1 MLRSFWCQ
9 ESEWKFIC
17 QDIQVRM
24 SDSVYNLI
32 NMIESQFTQ
41 NNISILCY
49 TIIYSVSLYFFFQ
62 TSFLLPPLQKKYF
75 SSVSCYNKIFF
86 MLQYIFLS
94 LTFHA
99 SLCHFS
105 RKCTFHFRLD
115 LLKLSVMNCFESWIL
130 VMSTWYVMSTN
141 VCSVFS
147 LCLQKFKNLC
157 FHVIYRPTTV
167 L

>member
-86 MLQYIFLS
+86 HVTIYF
-94 LTFHA
+94 
-99 SLCHFS
+99 
-105 RKCTFHFRLD
+105 
-115 LLKLSVMNCFESWIL
+115 
-130 VMSTWYVMSTN
+130 
-141 VCSVFS
+141 SVFDLS
-147 LCLQKFKNLC
+147 CIPLSFL
-157 FHVIYRPTTV
+157 
-167 L
+167 

>member
-49 TIIYSVSLYFFFQ
+49 TIIYSVSLYFLFQ
-62 TSFLLPPLQKKYF
+62 TSFLLPPLQK
-75 SSVSCYNKIFF
+75 SISVQFLVITRFFF

-115 LLKLSVMNCFESWIL
+115 LLKQSVMNSFESWML
-130 VMSTWYVMSTN
+130 VMSTLYVMSTN